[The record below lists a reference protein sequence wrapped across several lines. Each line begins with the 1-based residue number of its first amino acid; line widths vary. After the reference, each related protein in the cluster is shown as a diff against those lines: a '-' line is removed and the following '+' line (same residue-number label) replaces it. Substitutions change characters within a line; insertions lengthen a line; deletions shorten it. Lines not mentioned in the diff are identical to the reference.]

1 MATIGFIG
9 LGNMGAPM
17 AANLLKAGHQV
28 IGYDLVASA
37 RAALEERGGRAATSA
52 AEAAAAGEIV
62 ITMLPAGPQVREVYL
77 GPDGIIARAK
87 PDALLIDCSTIDV
100 ETARAV
106 AANAGESQLLMLDAP
121 VSGGVIGA
129 EAGTLTFMVGG
140 EAAAYARAEPILQ
153 AMGRTIVH
161 AGPAGNG
168 QSAKICNNMILG
180 ASMIAV
186 CEGFVLAERLGL
198 SVQTLFDICS
208 KSTSQ
213 CWAVAKR
220 GFFMTNG
227 YLEVI
232 SLVERLHRHFLE
244 VVKLELDGLSIHD
257 INNVQGMMLFN
268 IGDAEM
274 TVGEL
279 TLRGCYLGSNV
290 SYNVKKMVENG
301 YLVQERSVHDRRS
314 IHVRLT
320 DKGRTLR
327 DRLSGM
333 HRRHIEML
341 GQTTITEADLQTV
354 VTTLRRLER
363 FWIRASDLVQRPGQ
377 FAA

>member
-1 MATIGFIG
+1 M
-9 LGNMGAPM
+9 N
-17 AANLLKAGHQV
+17 
-28 IGYDLVASA
+28 
-37 RAALEERGGRAATSA
+37 
-52 AEAAAAGEIV
+52 
-62 ITMLPAGPQVREVYL
+62 
-77 GPDGIIARAK
+77 
-87 PDALLIDCSTIDV
+87 
-100 ETARAV
+100 
-106 AANAGESQLLMLDAP
+106 
-121 VSGGVIGA
+121 
-129 EAGTLTFMVGG
+129 
-140 EAAAYARAEPILQ
+140 
-153 AMGRTIVH
+153 
-161 AGPAGNG
+161 
-168 QSAKICNNMILG
+168 
-180 ASMIAV
+180 
-186 CEGFVLAERLGL
+186 
-198 SVQTLFDICS
+198 
-208 KSTSQ
+208 
-213 CWAVAKR
+213 
-220 GFFMTNG
+220 NG

-244 VVKLELDGLSIHD
+244 VVKLELDGLGIHD

-301 YLVQERSVHDRRS
+301 YLAQERSVHDRRS

-320 DKGRTLR
+320 DKGRALR

-333 HRRHIEML
+333 HRRHIEL
-341 GQTTITEADLQTV
+341 LKQTAVTEGDLEGV